1 VVIREYLTNSGK
13 SPFAQWYG
21 SLDSTLQVKVNA
33 RLARA
38 NALDHFG
45 DFKSLKNGVFEFRF
59 KTHSGLR
66 VYFGQDRKEI
76 ILLLV
81 GGNKRSQNKDIK
93 KAKEYWQDYK
103 ERKE

>member
-1 VVIREYLTNSGK
+1 MEIREYLQSSK
-13 SPFAQWYG
+13 RSPFRKWYNH
-21 SLDSTLQVKVNA
+21 LDTTLKIKVDA

-38 NALDHFG
+38 KTLGHLG
-45 DFKSLKNGVFEFRF
+45 DYKPLKNGVFEFRF

-66 VYFGQDRKEI
+66 VYFGMDSKDL

-81 GGNKRSQNKDIK
+81 GGNKRTQVKDIK

-103 ERKE
+103 RSD